1 MLMITFIT
9 LHIIEKSINRKIK
22 TTMKDNNTAN
32 LELLDT
38 WD

>member
-9 LHIIEKSINRKIK
+9 LHIIEKSINRKTK

-32 LELLDT
+32 WELLDT